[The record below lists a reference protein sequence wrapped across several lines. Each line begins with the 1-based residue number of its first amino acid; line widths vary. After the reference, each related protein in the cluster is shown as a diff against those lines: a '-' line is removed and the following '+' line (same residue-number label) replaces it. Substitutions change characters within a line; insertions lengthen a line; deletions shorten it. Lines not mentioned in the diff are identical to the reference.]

1 MNSAVAFYSVTGH
14 SKKIANAVGEALQIP
29 VYDLKKNPD
38 IADCDLLFLVSG
50 IYRAAAD
57 PKMLTLLKRMDNTKV
72 KKAALLTSSAA
83 GVTRQRQ
90 ARELLQA
97 LGIQVFVEEYTCLG
111 TFLIFRRGHPNQQ
124 EVADAVA
131 FARKVAESGFAVG
144 A

>member
-1 MNSAVAFYSVTGH
+1 MKSAVAFYSVTGH

-38 IADCDLLFLVSG
+38 IVDCDQLYLVSG
-50 IYRAAAD
+50 IYASAAD
-57 PKMLTLLKRMDNTKV
+57 PKMLALLKQMDGKKV
-72 KKAALLTSSAA
+72 RKAALLTSSAA

-90 ARELLQA
+90 TREMLQA

>member
-1 MNSAVAFYSVTGH
+1 MNSAIAYYSVTGH

-72 KKAALLTSSAA
+72 RKAALLTSSAA
-83 GVTRQRQ
+83 RSPGS
-90 ARELLQA
+90 ARHANCFKRLASRFSSKSTPA
-97 LGIQVFVEEYTCLG
+97 LA
-111 TFLIFRRGHPNQQ
+111 H
-124 EVADAVA
+124 
-131 FARKVAESGFAVG
+131 S
-144 A
+144 